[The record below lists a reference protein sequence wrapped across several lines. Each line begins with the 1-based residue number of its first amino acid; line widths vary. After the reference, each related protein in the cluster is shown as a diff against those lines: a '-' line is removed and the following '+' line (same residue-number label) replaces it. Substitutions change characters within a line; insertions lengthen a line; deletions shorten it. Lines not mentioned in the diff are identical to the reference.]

1 MGVPEANGLGGS
13 NREDAIKLKDLEH
26 KEQCAIV
33 NHIIARKL
41 PGVFWFAV
49 PNGGN
54 RTAATGARLK
64 REGVRAGVPDL
75 HFLINNDV
83 TPLSLYLE
91 YKTSGGVVSD
101 PQKEIKREIEAAGGV
116 WRCAFGIDQA
126 LKILVD
132 FGVIWP
138 ERGVK

>member
-1 MGVPEANGLGGS
+1 M
-13 NREDAIKLKDLEH
+13 KDLEH

-33 NHIIARKL
+33 NHIIARKR
-41 PGVFWFAV
+41 PKVFWFAV

-75 HFLINNDV
+75 HFLVNNHF
-83 TPLSLYLE
+83 LSNKGCGAFALYLE
-91 YKTSGGVVSD
+91 YKTLEGVVSD
-101 PQKEIKREIEAAGGV
+101 PQKEIKREIEAAGGI
-116 WRCAFGIDQA
+116 WHCAYGIDRA
-126 LKILVD
+126 LEILVD

-138 ERGVK
+138 ERRG

>member
-1 MGVPEANGLGGS
+1 M
-13 NREDAIKLKDLEH
+13 KDLEH

-33 NHIIARKL
+33 NHIIARKR

-75 HFLINNDV
+75 HFLIGNGV
-83 TPLSLYLE
+83 VPLPLYLE
-91 YKTSGGVVSD
+91 YKTSEGVVSKS
-101 PQKEIKREIEAAGGV
+101 QLEIKREIEAAGGI
-116 WRCAFGIDQA
+116 WHCAYGIDQA
-126 LKILVD
+126 LEILVD

-138 ERGVK
+138 ERRG